1 MQHLLKN
8 KNLIVISFFFLLFLS
23 GLILYKDYGI
33 SVDEEFHRFAGFYWL
48 SYSLEF
54 LSLENLKLL
63 VDKKL
68 ENISGFTLPHPKFY
82 PQYGVVFDLPAALIE
97 TLFNINDP
105 QKYFFLRHL
114 MNFLV
119 FFTGSIFFYKILFYS
134 YKNFNLALIGTFM
147 FIFSPRIFANSFYNN
162 KDIIFLSLSCC
173 TLFFLIKVLSRQSI
187 KNILLFCLFAGL
199 ATGQRVIGIIYPLVL
214 IIFVYISNDKVFGNI
229 SKKTINCSLIFLSF
243 LFFLIIF
250 WPYLWE
256 NPFNIVKAITTFSN
270 YSHRPSF
277 LYDGEYVNAEFL
289 PMGYL
294 LRWIFMTVPVLT
306 LIFFTIGYVYLFKK
320 FFYRFINIEKDKL
333 YNDFWRSE
341 KERTHFLFFIIFSS
355 IFFYI
360 TLSSPVLYNGWRQ
373 VYFLNIF
380 LIYISIF
387 GLHISLLL
395 FTRKERLKKFKYVI
409 YIVVVIGVLSI
420 MRDIKLY
427 HPYQNTYFNELQ
439 TKKTKSKFEIDYWGL
454 ATLNALNEILEAE
467 KKKKIKVAVASWT
480 PIERSAKLLDKEKR
494 GRLIF
499 IGQNYKAADYILN
512 NNISEIDKTLKDKYE
527 IPNNFKI
534 FKNFY
539 LKDALIYEIFA
550 KK

>member
-97 TLFNINDP
+97 TLFNIDDP
-105 QKYFFLRHL
+105 QNYFFLRHL

-134 YKNFNLALIGTFM
+134 YKNFNLALIGTFL

-294 LRWIFMTVPVLT
+294 LRWIFMTVPVLI

-387 GLHISLLL
+387 GLHISLLV

-409 YIVVVIGVLSI
+409 YIV
-420 MRDIKLY
+420 
-427 HPYQNTYFNELQ
+427 N
-439 TKKTKSKFEIDYWGL
+439 
-454 ATLNALNEILEAE
+454 
-467 KKKKIKVAVASWT
+467 
-480 PIERSAKLLDKEKR
+480 
-494 GRLIF
+494 
-499 IGQNYKAADYILN
+499 NYR
-512 NNISEIDKTLKDKYE
+512 
-527 IPNNFKI
+527 
-534 FKNFY
+534 
-539 LKDALIYEIFA
+539 
-550 KK
+550 

>member
-1 MQHLLKN
+1 LQHLLKN

-97 TLFNINDP
+97 TLFNIDDP
-105 QKYFFLRHL
+105 QNYFFLRHL

-134 YKNFNLALIGTFM
+134 YKNFNLALIGTFL

-256 NPFNIVKAITTFSN
+256 NPFNLVKAITTFSN

-294 LRWIFMTVPVLT
+294 LRWIFMTVPVLI

-387 GLHISLLL
+387 GLHISLLV

-420 MRDIKLY
+420 MRDIILY

-439 TKKTKSKFEIDYWGL
+439 TKKAKSKFEIDYWGL

-512 NNISEIDKTLKDKYE
+512 NNISEIDKTLKDKYK

>member
-97 TLFNINDP
+97 TLFNIDDP
-105 QKYFFLRHL
+105 QNYFFLRHL

-134 YKNFNLALIGTFM
+134 YKNFNLALIGTFL

-256 NPFNIVKAITTFSN
+256 NPFNLVKAITTFSN

-294 LRWIFMTVPVLT
+294 LRWIFMTVPVLI

-387 GLHISLLL
+387 GLHISLLV

-512 NNISEIDKTLKDKYE
+512 NNISEIDKTLKDKYK